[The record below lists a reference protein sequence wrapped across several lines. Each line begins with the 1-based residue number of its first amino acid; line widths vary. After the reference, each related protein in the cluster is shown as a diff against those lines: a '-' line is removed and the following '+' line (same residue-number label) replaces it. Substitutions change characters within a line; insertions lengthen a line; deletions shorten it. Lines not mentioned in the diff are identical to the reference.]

1 MRISDCSS
9 DVCSSDLIAFHE
21 KELGQL
27 FCDDSSK
34 QIVAMLLAECDAAGV
49 QVQTDCHIARV
60 QHADDGKF
68 VLHTSAGTVAAPA
81 LVAASGGLSI
91 PRMGASGFGYELARQ
106 FGHTVR
112 SEEHTSEL
120 QSLMRN
126 SYAVFC

>member
-1 MRISDCSS
+1 
-9 DVCSSDLIAFHE
+9 
-21 KELGQL
+21 
-27 FCDDSSK
+27 
-34 QIVAMLLAECDAAGV
+34 MLLAECDAAGV

-106 FGHTVR
+106 FGHTVLPTRAGLVPLTLSGR

-120 QSLMRN
+120 QSLKRI
-126 SYAVFC
+126 SYAVFCLKKKKTQHKLINKTIKQ